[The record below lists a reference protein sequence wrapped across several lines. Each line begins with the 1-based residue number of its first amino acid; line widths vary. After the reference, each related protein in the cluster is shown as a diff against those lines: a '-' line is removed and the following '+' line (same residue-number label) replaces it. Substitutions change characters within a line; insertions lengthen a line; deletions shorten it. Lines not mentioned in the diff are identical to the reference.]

1 MKKRTA
7 LAAAA
12 LLLAVFLWVQTAFA
26 QAVPGQQVDI
36 LFTHDIH
43 SHLNA
48 FTSLVEGQE
57 TDTGGF
63 ARTNTLI
70 KEQRAK
76 NPDTLVIDGGDFSMG
91 TLIQTVFES
100 QAAELRLLG
109 YMGCDA
115 TTFGNHEYDFRSKGL
130 ANMLTSATDS
140 GDPLPALVVCNV
152 DWDAMESAGLTEG
165 QQRLK
170 DAFACADVRDYTIVQ
185 KGDVRI
191 AVIGVFGKDA
201 LACAPT
207 CELKFKDPIEAVK
220 ATVAQ
225 IKATEDVDMLVCV
238 SHSGTWEDP
247 KKSEDELLA
256 KAVPEL
262 DLILS
267 GHTHTEIR
275 QPICHGSTYVVSC
288 GEYGRNLGS
297 ISLRQKA
304 DGRWELADY
313 ALLPITADVPADADT
328 QQRIDRFM
336 DTVDTD
342 YLAQFGYTKDQ
353 VLAENDVVFSLLKDL
368 GDVHTEHNLGDI
380 LSDAYIYAVK
390 NADDYDGQPV
400 DVAVVPSGTVRDT
413 YARGDITVE
422 QVFNSFS
429 LGIGAD
435 GVPGYPLI
443 SVWLTGKELKTA
455 AEIDASVSDL
465 MTTARLYSSGLNFTF
480 NPHRLPLNKVTDVYL
495 EQDGQRVELEDD
507 KLYRVIADLYSG
519 QMLSAVTK
527 MSYGILSI
535 VPKYPD
541 GTPIQD
547 FEDVIITEN
556 GRELK
561 AWDAI
566 ARYMASFED
575 TDGDGIPNVP
585 EYYRTLHDRKVVETS
600 RSPAALLKKPNRFT
614 ALFAALIAVAVL
626 LVVGVV
632 LLIRKLV
639 RRLTGKRRKKHC

>member
-43 SHLNA
+43 SHLDP

-63 ARTNTLI
+63 ARANTLI

-207 CELKFKDPIEAVK
+207 CELKFKDPIEAVN

-614 ALFAALIAVAVL
+614 AIFAALIAVAVL

>member
-43 SHLNA
+43 SHLDP

-547 FEDVIITEN
+547 FEDVVITEN

-614 ALFAALIAVAVL
+614 AIFAALIAVAVL

>member
-12 LLLAVFLWVQTAFA
+12 LLLAAFLWVQTAFA

-170 DAFACADVRDYTIVQ
+170 DALACADVRDYTIVQ

-288 GEYGRNLGS
+288 GEYGRRQTGGGS
-297 ISLRQKA
+297 WQTTPCCPLPPMFPPMPTPSSASTVLWT
-304 DGRWELADY
+304 RW
-313 ALLPITADVPADADT
+313 
-328 QQRIDRFM
+328 
-336 DTVDTD
+336 
-342 YLAQFGYTKDQ
+342 
-353 VLAENDVVFSLLKDL
+353 
-368 GDVHTEHNLGDI
+368 
-380 LSDAYIYAVK
+380 
-390 NADDYDGQPV
+390 
-400 DVAVVPSGTVRDT
+400 
-413 YARGDITVE
+413 
-422 QVFNSFS
+422 
-429 LGIGAD
+429 
-435 GVPGYPLI
+435 
-443 SVWLTGKELKTA
+443 
-455 AEIDASVSDL
+455 
-465 MTTARLYSSGLNFTF
+465 
-480 NPHRLPLNKVTDVYL
+480 
-495 EQDGQRVELEDD
+495 
-507 KLYRVIADLYSG
+507 
-519 QMLSAVTK
+519 
-527 MSYGILSI
+527 
-535 VPKYPD
+535 
-541 GTPIQD
+541 TPI
-547 FEDVIITEN
+547 IW
-556 GRELK
+556 RSS
-561 AWDAI
+561 AI
-566 ARYMASFED
+566 PRIRCWQKTTWSF
-575 TDGDGIPNVP
+575 
-585 EYYRTLHDRKVVETS
+585 L
-600 RSPAALLKKPNRFT
+600 
-614 ALFAALIAVAVL
+614 
-626 LVVGVV
+626 
-632 LLIRKLV
+632 
-639 RRLTGKRRKKHC
+639 C